1 MKNLKDIIYEKL
13 NRTKSSLMLE
23 KLKIDSNSKV
33 YKELDTFKNFAKEYN
48 GEFSKGVILFNEDSL
63 FYKKAI
69 DIISKRYSGF
79 KSRLIS
85 DRIAGNSM
93 TKEYRYYVSI
103 LTSRRINVSCV
114 ERNTSRHVSFMMI
127 QNIGSNKQIKLTYG
141 INDSD
146 ESIEKT
152 YVNII
157 LNNIINGK
165 FN

>member
-1 MKNLKDIIYEKL
+1 MKQLKNIL
-13 NRTKSSLMLE
+13 LE
-23 KLKIDSNSKV
+23 KLKIGSNSKV
-33 YKELDTFKNFAKEYN
+33 IGELDNFDNFAKEYD

-69 DIISKRYSGF
+69 NIISKRYSGV
-79 KSRLIS
+79 KSRLIC

-93 TKEYRYYVSI
+93 TKEYRYYVSL
-103 LTSRRINVSCV
+103 LTSQRINVSCV
-114 ERNTSRHVSFMMI
+114 DRGQAKSVSFMTI
-127 QNIGSNKQIKLTYG
+127 QNMGADKQIKLTYG

-146 ESIEKT
+146 KSIEKT

-165 FN
+165 FD

>member
-1 MKNLKDIIYEKL
+1 MKTLKEIII
-13 NRTKSSLMLE
+13 E
-23 KLKIDSNSKV
+23 KLKISSNSKV
-33 YKELDTFKNFAKEYN
+33 IGELDNFDNFAKEYD

-69 DIISKRYSGF
+69 AIISKRYSGV
-79 KSRLIS
+79 KSRIIC

-103 LTSRRINVSCV
+103 LTSQRINVSCV
-114 ERNTSRHVSFMMI
+114 DRNQSKSVSFMST
-127 QNIGSNKQIKLTYG
+127 QNMGVDKQIKLTYG
-141 INDSD
+141 VKDPD
-146 ESIEKT
+146 ASIEKT

>member
-1 MKNLKDIIYEKL
+1 MKTLKEIII
-13 NRTKSSLMLE
+13 E
-23 KLKIDSNSKV
+23 KLKISSNSKV
-33 YKELDTFKNFAKEYN
+33 IGELDNFDNFAKEYN
-48 GEFSKGVILFNEDSL
+48 GEFSKGVILFNENSL

-69 DIISKRYSGF
+69 NIISKRYSGV
-79 KSRLIS
+79 KSRLIC

-103 LTSRRINVSCV
+103 LTSQRINVSCV
-114 ERNTSRHVSFMMI
+114 DRGQAKSVSFMTI
-127 QNIGSNKQIKLTYG
+127 QNMGADKQIKLTYSVK
-141 INDSD
+141 DPD

-165 FN
+165 FD

>member
-1 MKNLKDIIYEKL
+1 MKTLKEII
-13 NRTKSSLMLE
+13 LE
-23 KLKIDSNSKV
+23 KLKISSNSKV
-33 YKELDTFKNFAKEYN
+33 IGELDNFDNFAKEYN

-69 DIISKRYSGF
+69 NIISKRYSGV
-79 KSRLIS
+79 KSRLIC
-85 DRIAGNSM
+85 DRISGNSM

-103 LTSRRINVSCV
+103 LTSQRINVSCV
-114 ERNTSRHVSFMMI
+114 DRSQAKSVSFMTI
-127 QNIGSNKQIKLTYG
+127 QNMGSDKQIKLTYSVK
-141 INDSD
+141 DPD

-165 FN
+165 FD

>member
-1 MKNLKDIIYEKL
+1 MKTLKEIII
-13 NRTKSSLMLE
+13 E
-23 KLKIDSNSKV
+23 KLKIGSNSKV
-33 YKELDTFKNFAKEYN
+33 IGELDNFDNFAKEYD
-48 GEFSKGVILFNEDSL
+48 GEFSKGVILFNENSL

-69 DIISKRYSGF
+69 NIISKRYSGV
-79 KSRLIS
+79 KSRLIC

-103 LTSRRINVSCV
+103 LTSQRINVSCV
-114 ERNTSRHVSFMMI
+114 DRGQAKSVSFMTI
-127 QNIGSNKQIKLTYG
+127 QNMGADKQIKLIYG
-141 INDSD
+141 VKDPD

-165 FN
+165 FD

>member
-1 MKNLKDIIYEKL
+1 MKTLREIIIEQ
-13 NRTKSSLMLE
+13 SSIIPLIE
-23 KLKIDSNSKV
+23 KLKIGSNSKV
-33 YKELDTFKNFAKEYN
+33 IGELDNFDNFAKEYN
-48 GEFSKGVILFNEDSL
+48 GEFSKGVILFNKDSL
-63 FYKKAI
+63 FYKKVI
-69 DIISKRYSGF
+69 NIISKRYSGV
-79 KSRLIS
+79 KSRLIC

-103 LTSRRINVSCV
+103 LTSQRINVSCV
-114 ERNTSRHVSFMMI
+114 DRGQAKSVSFMTI
-127 QNIGSNKQIKLTYG
+127 QNMGADKQIKLTYSVK
-141 INDSD
+141 DPD

>member
-1 MKNLKDIIYEKL
+1 MKTLKEIII
-13 NRTKSSLMLE
+13 E
-23 KLKIDSNSKV
+23 KLKISSNSKV
-33 YKELDTFKNFAKEYN
+33 IGELDNFDNFAKEYD

-69 DIISKRYSGF
+69 KIISKRYSGV
-79 KSRLIS
+79 KSRIIC
-85 DRIAGNSM
+85 DIIAGNSM

-103 LTSRRINVSCV
+103 LTSQRINVSCV
-114 ERNTSRHVSFMMI
+114 DRDQAKAVSFMSI
-127 QNIGSNKQIKLTYG
+127 QNMGADKQIKLTYSVK
-141 INDSD
+141 DPD

>member
-1 MKNLKDIIYEKL
+1 MKTLKDII
-13 NRTKSSLMLE
+13 LE
-23 KLKIDSNSKV
+23 KLKISSNSKV
-33 YKELDTFKNFAKEYN
+33 IGELDNFDNFAKEYN
-48 GEFSKGVILFNEDSL
+48 GEHSKGVILFNENSL

-69 DIISKRYSGF
+69 DIISKRYSGV

-93 TKEYRYYVSI
+93 TKEYRYYVTI
-103 LTSRRINVSCV
+103 LTSRRINVSCI
-114 ERNTSRHVSFMMI
+114 ERNTSKHVSFMII
-127 QNIGSNKQIKLTYG
+127 QNMGSDKQIKLTYG
-141 INDSD
+141 VNDPD

>member
-103 LTSRRINVSCV
+103 LTSQRINVSCV

-127 QNIGSNKQIKLTYG
+127 QNMGSNKQIKLTYG
-141 INDSD
+141 VNDPD

>member
-1 MKNLKDIIYEKL
+1 MKTLKEIII
-13 NRTKSSLMLE
+13 E
-23 KLKIDSNSKV
+23 KLKISSNSKV
-33 YKELDTFKNFAKEYN
+33 IGELDNFDNFAKEYD
-48 GEFSKGVILFNEDSL
+48 GEFSKGVILFNENSL

-69 DIISKRYSGF
+69 NIISKRYSGV
-79 KSRLIS
+79 KSRIIC

-103 LTSRRINVSCV
+103 LTSQRINVSCV
-114 ERNTSRHVSFMMI
+114 DRNQSKSVSFMSI
-127 QNIGSNKQIKLTYG
+127 QNMGVDKQIKLTYG
-141 INDSD
+141 VKDPD
-146 ESIEKT
+146 ASIEKT

>member
-1 MKNLKDIIYEKL
+1 MKDLKEIIQ
-13 NRTKSSLMLE
+13 E
-23 KLKIDSNSKV
+23 KLKIGSNSKV
-33 YKELDTFKNFAKEYN
+33 IGELDNFDNFAKEYH
-48 GEFSKGVILFNEDSL
+48 GEHSKGVILFNENSL

-69 DIISKRYSGF
+69 NIISKRYSGV
-79 KSRLIS
+79 KSRLIC

-103 LTSRRINVSCV
+103 LTSQRINVSCV
-114 ERNTSRHVSFMMI
+114 ERNTSKHVSFMMI
-127 QNIGSNKQIKLTYG
+127 QNMGSDKQIKITYG
-141 INDSD
+141 VNDPD

>member
-1 MKNLKDIIYEKL
+1 MKILKDIIEEKL

-63 FYKKAI
+63 FYKKTI

-85 DRIAGNSM
+85 DRIASNSM

-103 LTSRRINVSCV
+103 LTSQRINVSCV
-114 ERNTSRHVSFMMI
+114 DRGQAKSVSFMMI
-127 QNIGSNKQIKLTYG
+127 QNMGSDKQIKLTYG
-141 INDSD
+141 VNDPN

>member
-1 MKNLKDIIYEKL
+1 MKDLKEIIQ
-13 NRTKSSLMLE
+13 E
-23 KLKIDSNSKV
+23 KLKIGSNSKV
-33 YKELDTFKNFAKEYN
+33 IGELDNFDNFAKEYD
-48 GEFSKGVILFNEDSL
+48 GEYSKGVILFNEDSL

-69 DIISKRYSGF
+69 NIISKRYSGV
-79 KSRLIS
+79 KSRIIC

-103 LTSRRINVSCV
+103 LTSQRINVSCV
-114 ERNTSRHVSFMMI
+114 DRNQSKSVSFMSI
-127 QNIGSNKQIKLTYG
+127 QNMGADKQIKLTYG
-141 INDSD
+141 VKDPD
-146 ESIEKT
+146 ASIEKT

>member
-1 MKNLKDIIYEKL
+1 MKDLKEIIQ
-13 NRTKSSLMLE
+13 E
-23 KLKIDSNSKV
+23 KLKISSNSKV
-33 YKELDTFKNFAKEYN
+33 IGELDNFDNFAKEYN
-48 GEFSKGVILFNEDSL
+48 GEFSKGVILFNENSL

-69 DIISKRYSGF
+69 NIISKRYSGV
-79 KSRLIS
+79 KSRLIC

-93 TKEYRYYVSI
+93 TKEYRYYVSL
-103 LTSRRINVSCV
+103 LTSQRINVSCV
-114 ERNTSRHVSFMMI
+114 DRGQAKSVSFMTI
-127 QNIGSNKQIKLTYG
+127 QNMGSDKQIKLTYG
-141 INDSD
+141 VNDPN

>member
-1 MKNLKDIIYEKL
+1 MKDLKEIIQ
-13 NRTKSSLMLE
+13 E
-23 KLKIDSNSKV
+23 KLKIGSNSKV
-33 YKELDTFKNFAKEYN
+33 ISELDNFDNFAKEYN

-69 DIISKRYSGF
+69 KIISKRYSGV
-79 KSRLIS
+79 KSRIIC
-85 DRIAGNSM
+85 DIIAGNSM
-93 TKEYRYYVSI
+93 TKEYRYYVSL
-103 LTSRRINVSCV
+103 LTSQRINVSCV
-114 ERNTSRHVSFMMI
+114 DRGQAKAVSFMSI
-127 QNIGSNKQIKLTYG
+127 QNMNADKQIKLTYG
-141 INDSD
+141 VKDPD

>member
-1 MKNLKDIIYEKL
+1 MKTLKEII
-13 NRTKSSLMLE
+13 LE
-23 KLKIDSNSKV
+23 KLKISSNSKV
-33 YKELDTFKNFAKEYN
+33 IGELDNFDNFAKEYN

-69 DIISKRYSGF
+69 NIISKRYIGV
-79 KSRLIS
+79 KSRIIC
-85 DRIAGNSM
+85 DIIAGNSM

-103 LTSRRINVSCV
+103 LTSQRINVSCV
-114 ERNTSRHVSFMMI
+114 DRSQAKSVSFMTI
-127 QNIGSNKQIKLTYG
+127 QNMGSDKQIKLTYSVK
-141 INDSD
+141 DPD

-165 FN
+165 FD

>member
-1 MKNLKDIIYEKL
+1 MKTLKEIII
-13 NRTKSSLMLE
+13 E
-23 KLKIDSNSKV
+23 KLKISSNSKV
-33 YKELDTFKNFAKEYN
+33 IGELDNFDNFAKEYD
-48 GEFSKGVILFNEDSL
+48 GEYSEGVILFNEDSL

-79 KSRLIS
+79 KSRLIC

-93 TKEYRYYVSI
+93 TKKYRYYVSI
-103 LTSRRINVSCV
+103 FTSQRINVSCV
-114 ERNTSRHVSFMMI
+114 DRGQAKSVSFMMI
-127 QNIGSNKQIKLTYG
+127 QNMESDKQIKLTYG
-141 INDSD
+141 VNDPD

-165 FN
+165 FD

>member
-1 MKNLKDIIYEKL
+1 
-13 NRTKSSLMLE
+13 
-23 KLKIDSNSKV
+23 
-33 YKELDTFKNFAKEYN
+33 
-48 GEFSKGVILFNEDSL
+48 
-63 FYKKAI
+63 
-69 DIISKRYSGF
+69 
-79 KSRLIS
+79 
-85 DRIAGNSM
+85 M

-103 LTSRRINVSCV
+103 LTSQRINVSCV

-127 QNIGSNKQIKLTYG
+127 QNMGSNKQIKLTYG
-141 INDSD
+141 VNDPD

>member
-1 MKNLKDIIYEKL
+1 MKNLKDIIEEKL

-48 GEFSKGVILFNEDSL
+48 GEFSKGVIIFNEDSL

-69 DIISKRYSGF
+69 NIILRKYSGV
-79 KSRLIS
+79 KLRLIS
-85 DRIAGNSM
+85 DMIAGNSM
-93 TKEYRYYVSI
+93 TKKYRYYVSI
-103 LTSRRINVSCV
+103 LTSQKINVSCV
-114 ERNTSRHVSFMMI
+114 ERNTSKHVSFMMI
-127 QNIGSNKQIKLTYG
+127 QNMGSDKQIKLTYG
-141 INDSD
+141 VNDPD

-165 FN
+165 FD

>member
-1 MKNLKDIIYEKL
+1 MKTLKDII
-13 NRTKSSLMLE
+13 LE
-23 KLKIDSNSKV
+23 KLKIGSNSKV
-33 YKELDTFKNFAKEYN
+33 ISELDNFDNFAKEYG
-48 GEFSKGVILFNEDSL
+48 GEYSKGVILFNEDSL

-69 DIISKRYSGF
+69 NIISKRYSGV
-79 KSRLIS
+79 KSRLIC

-103 LTSRRINVSCV
+103 FTSQRINVSCV
-114 ERNTSRHVSFMMI
+114 ERNTSKHVSFMMI
-127 QNIGSNKQIKLTYG
+127 QNMGSDKQIKITYG
-141 INDSD
+141 VNDPD

-165 FN
+165 FD

>member
-33 YKELDTFKNFAKEYN
+33 YKELDTFENFAKEYH
-48 GEFSKGVILFNEDSL
+48 GEHSKGVILFNEDSL

-85 DRIAGNSM
+85 DRIASNSM

-103 LTSRRINVSCV
+103 LTSQRINVSCV

-127 QNIGSNKQIKLTYG
+127 QNMGSNKQIKLTYG
-141 INDSD
+141 VNDPD

>member
-1 MKNLKDIIYEKL
+1 MKTLKEIII
-13 NRTKSSLMLE
+13 E
-23 KLKIDSNSKV
+23 KLKISSETKV
-33 YKELDTFKNFAKEYN
+33 HKELDNFDNFAKEYD
-48 GEFSKGVILFNEDSL
+48 GEHSKGVILFDENSL
-63 FYKKAI
+63 FYKKAM

-79 KSRLIS
+79 KSRLTC

-103 LTSRRINVSCV
+103 LTSQRINVSCV
-114 ERNTSRHVSFMMI
+114 ERKTSKHVSFMMI
-127 QNIGSNKQIKLTYG
+127 QNMGSDKQIKLTYG
-141 INDSD
+141 INDPD

-165 FN
+165 FD

>member
-1 MKNLKDIIYEKL
+1 MKTLKEIII
-13 NRTKSSLMLE
+13 E
-23 KLKIDSNSKV
+23 KLKISSNSKV
-33 YKELDTFKNFAKEYN
+33 IGELDNFDNFAKEYD

-69 DIISKRYSGF
+69 AIISKRYSGV
-79 KSRLIS
+79 KSRIIC

-103 LTSRRINVSCV
+103 LTSQRINVSCV
-114 ERNTSRHVSFMMI
+114 DRNQSKSVSFMSI
-127 QNIGSNKQIKLTYG
+127 QNMGVDKQIKLTYG
-141 INDSD
+141 VKDPD
-146 ESIEKT
+146 ASIEKT